1 VPGPPPGPGPPTIA
15 RLVREVEGLRL
26 HHGIKH
32 SLLAKLRTVQRK
44 LDAGQIKASCGSLR
58 AYLNEVHA
66 QSHPRLDA
74 KEAAQLISE
83 AKTIRGFLGCAAK

>member
-1 VPGPPPGPGPPTIA
+1 
-15 RLVREVEGLRL
+15 
-26 HHGIKH
+26 
-32 SLLAKLRTVQRK
+32 VQRK